1 LGLRCEDPNAK
12 EVAAEKAKNTA
23 MSVKEVVKSAA
34 TTCESSMDTMDSDS
48 TIVSC
53 LEPCPE
59 DETKIK
65 ALGEGYTMQSLVCVA
80 AKIFYKNKD
89 E

>member
-1 LGLRCEDPNAK
+1 MG
-12 EVAAEKAKNTA
+12 
-23 MSVKEVVKSAA
+23 VKEVVKSSA
-34 TTCESSMDTMDSDS
+34 TGCDNNMDAMDSDS

-65 ALGEGYTMQSLVCVA
+65 PLGEGYTMQSAVCVA
-80 AKIFYKNKD
+80 AKIFYKGKD

>member
-1 LGLRCEDPNAK
+1 
-12 EVAAEKAKNTA
+12 
-23 MSVKEVVKSAA
+23 
-34 TTCESSMDTMDSDS
+34 MDAMDSDF

-89 E
+89 EYNQKEYGVRRLINKEMLNGSVPP